1 MAKIVILNLFSAGY
15 DLFDDSESF
24 MQELSGSELDLQG
37 GLVPFLKLPVICTQ
51 GEDMPCIT
59 RAN

>member
-1 MAKIVILNLFSAGY
+1 MVKIIILSLPSAGY

-24 MQELSGSELDLQG
+24 MQDLSESELDLQG
-37 GLVPFLKLPVICTQ
+37 GLVPFLRLPVICTQ